1 MKNADL
7 DQIRT
12 LRGKNIVIAA
22 SAGCGKT
29 TAMISRIADLIV
41 RDGVPVKKLLV
52 LTFTKASAADMTEK
66 LAAKL
71 RQASPGSPFV
81 RRQLEDLESAD
92 ICTLDKFCQ
101 RVLRDYF
108 YLCDL
113 DPAFGVLENDEK
125 DFLEWKVFDRLYAE
139 RLEEHDPGFFALTEI
154 LRQGRTNAPLY
165 LTVRRL
171 NEFCELSED
180 PEAYL
185 KEGMFAGME
194 PDLEKNPAFLAAAE
208 QIRTF
213 CAGWAGRLKRQ
224 AGLAASAGLALDGE
238 ALTACAGLLEVI
250 ERSSPD
256 QILTRLHGVC
266 FPELKQ
272 LDREQKS
279 EGVLVD
285 LHEQSKAVKNSCKK
299 AFDKLKADF
308 PDDPESFTRAALCDN
323 ERCLRA
329 LSDFTLRFR
338 EAAMAEKKKQS
349 RLTFSD
355 IEHLCLRVLCS
366 EAGPEI
372 RERYDAVFVDECQDI
387 NALQDAVIR
396 KVARPG
402 SLFCVGDLKQSI
414 YRFRGAEPDLF
425 SARCAAAADHPEDQL
440 FRLGTNYRTDVRVLE
455 AVNAVFSRLM
465 TPGFA
470 RIDYRNEDLLSGVK
484 GSGLSDDRPVE
495 VRAVAQKKSR
505 RAEEADEEADE
516 EESDAV
522 REGRLV
528 AGIIRELTDGHLR
541 FTDPA
546 VAAERAARGL
556 SPTVCYDDI
565 AVLVRGRNST
575 VRTVM
580 QVLKERSVPVS
591 AEFDAS
597 PEDYPEIL
605 LLLDFLKI
613 LDNARQDIPLT
624 AVMRSFLGGFTDR
637 ELGEIRASAPRDVS
651 FFWDCLRRCA
661 KEGRDEALRQKCGDF
676 LDRIA
681 RLREAAGRLEVG
693 ELLALICREYAV
705 ESWLCAQPGGR
716 EKAAVLQNFLLSLEG
731 KKQAETLCG
740 YLDYLSRF
748 SRPPLSV
755 ELSAGSRGAVHLTT
769 IHKSKGLEYPIV
781 ILCGLSS
788 PFRLSGEP
796 DPILFDREIGAC
808 MNYYDPVARQVFPS
822 FAMSAGKAR
831 RRTAALREEL
841 NTLYVAMTR
850 PKYKLILTASF
861 DPEKEILV
869 ESDADIREITRP
881 FPVLL
886 PILREAGVFVDL
898 SGGEDADAE
907 PPAPVTLNARPNP
920 LTEGLEAG
928 SRAAYAFPE
937 SLGLPRKSTV
947 TELSRAEASFL
958 SASGEAA
965 AALEGPL
972 SPPTAREG
980 AADRGTAYH
989 LALELLDLSRPSPE
1003 EVREQ
1008 LEGFLA
1014 EGAVTPEQFAQLRP
1028 DLLAACLST
1037 LSPLLREGQILREQ
1051 PFLMETEQPG
1061 GFLLV
1066 QGKIDLL
1073 ILRGREAVIV
1083 DYKFSAHSD
1092 EQLRALYAPQLD
1104 RYAEA
1109 VRRAGFEVKA
1119 AYLYTF
1125 GGNRLIPV

>member
-41 RDGVPVKKLLV
+41 RDGVPVKRLLV

-139 RLEEHDPGFFALTEI
+139 RLEAHDPGFFALTEI

-165 LTVRRL
+165 LTVRKL

-185 KEGMFAGME
+185 KEGMFAGVK

-208 QIRTF
+208 QIRTI
-213 CAGWAGRLKRQ
+213 CAGWAGRLEGP
-224 AGLAASAGLALDGE
+224 AGEFSRRGPAKDGQVLSEIADLLRGAAAAPPG
-238 ALTACAGLLEVI
+238 
-250 ERSSPD
+250 
-256 QILTRLHGVC
+256 QILSRLH
-266 FPELKQ
+266 ELSLPSIKS
-272 LDREQKS
+272 LDREQKTDPALT
-279 EGVLVD
+279 EA
-285 LHEQSKAVKNSCKK
+285 HERAKEIRSACAEAVK
-299 AFDKLKADF
+299 DLKAAF

-355 IEHLCLRVLCS
+355 IEHLCLRVLRS

-396 KVARPG
+396 EVARPG

-425 SARCAAAADHPEDQL
+425 SARCAAAAGHPEDQL
-440 FRLGTNYRTDVRVLE
+440 FRLGTNYRTDVRVLG

-470 RIDYRNEDLLSGVK
+470 RIDYQNEDLLSGVK

-556 SPTVCYDDI
+556 PPTVCFDDI

-676 LDRIA
+676 LANIA

-693 ELLALICREYAV
+693 ELLALICRECAV

-822 FAMSAGKAR
+822 FSMSAGKAR

-886 PILREAGVFVDL
+886 PILREAGVFLDL

-907 PPAPVTLNARPNP
+907 PSAPVALNARPNP

-928 SRAAYAFPE
+928 SKAAYAFPE

-989 LALELLDLSRPSPE
+989 LALDLLDLSKTSPE

-1051 PFLMETEQPG
+1051 PFLMEAEQPG

>member
-41 RDGVPVKKLLV
+41 RDSVPVKRLLV

-139 RLEEHDPGFFALTEI
+139 RLEAHDPGFFALTEI
-154 LRQGRTNAPLY
+154 LRQGRTNTPFY
-165 LTVRRL
+165 LTVRKL

-185 KEGMFAGME
+185 KEGMFAGVE
-194 PDLEKNPAFLAAAE
+194 PDREKNPAFLAAAE

-425 SARCAAAADHPEDQL
+425 SARCAAAAGHPEDQL

-495 VRAVAQKKSR
+495 VRAVAQKKGR
-505 RAEEADEEADE
+505 GAEEADE

-556 SPTVCYDDI
+556 PPTVCFDDI

-580 QVLKERSVPVS
+580 QVLKGVLWV
-591 AEFDAS
+591 
-597 PEDYPEIL
+597 
-605 LLLDFLKI
+605 FL
-613 LDNARQDIPLT
+613 N
-624 AVMRSFLGGFTDR
+624 
-637 ELGEIRASAPRDVS
+637 
-651 FFWDCLRRCA
+651 
-661 KEGRDEALRQKCGDF
+661 
-676 LDRIA
+676 
-681 RLREAAGRLEVG
+681 
-693 ELLALICREYAV
+693 
-705 ESWLCAQPGGR
+705 
-716 EKAAVLQNFLLSLEG
+716 
-731 KKQAETLCG
+731 
-740 YLDYLSRF
+740 
-748 SRPPLSV
+748 
-755 ELSAGSRGAVHLTT
+755 
-769 IHKSKGLEYPIV
+769 
-781 ILCGLSS
+781 
-788 PFRLSGEP
+788 
-796 DPILFDREIGAC
+796 
-808 MNYYDPVARQVFPS
+808 
-822 FAMSAGKAR
+822 
-831 RRTAALREEL
+831 
-841 NTLYVAMTR
+841 
-850 PKYKLILTASF
+850 
-861 DPEKEILV
+861 
-869 ESDADIREITRP
+869 
-881 FPVLL
+881 
-886 PILREAGVFVDL
+886 
-898 SGGEDADAE
+898 
-907 PPAPVTLNARPNP
+907 
-920 LTEGLEAG
+920 
-928 SRAAYAFPE
+928 
-937 SLGLPRKSTV
+937 
-947 TELSRAEASFL
+947 
-958 SASGEAA
+958 
-965 AALEGPL
+965 
-972 SPPTAREG
+972 
-980 AADRGTAYH
+980 
-989 LALELLDLSRPSPE
+989 
-1003 EVREQ
+1003 
-1008 LEGFLA
+1008 
-1014 EGAVTPEQFAQLRP
+1014 
-1028 DLLAACLST
+1028 
-1037 LSPLLREGQILREQ
+1037 
-1051 PFLMETEQPG
+1051 
-1061 GFLLV
+1061 
-1066 QGKIDLL
+1066 
-1073 ILRGREAVIV
+1073 
-1083 DYKFSAHSD
+1083 
-1092 EQLRALYAPQLD
+1092 
-1104 RYAEA
+1104 
-1109 VRRAGFEVKA
+1109 
-1119 AYLYTF
+1119 
-1125 GGNRLIPV
+1125 